1 MTTLSVLQKISL
13 RSLAA
18 HRLRFLLTLLAVVLG
33 TTFVAGGF
41 ILTASLSK
49 AFDDITRGQYEGAD
63 LVFRSTTD
71 HPLTLDMAREIAAR
85 PDVAQIETTDLLP
98 IVLLDATGDA
108 YQSGGAGTWLLPYVP
123 AEEMITTNFRVSE
136 GRAPVTAAEAV
147 INSGAAERGEIRVGD
162 RVTVID
168 AQGRAGLE
176 IVGITESDLASGGW
190 AGLQVAE
197 DVFRTDYS
205 DGVHTGRILLRGDV
219 SLETLRAE
227 YPGFD
232 LDTAERV
239 AEEES
244 QEISEALA
252 FFTYIMLAFGLI
264 ALLVGT
270 FIISNTFSMTVAQ
283 RTREFALLRAL
294 GMSRAQLTGSVLV
307 EATVIGLIGSALGI
321 VAGVGLV
328 ELIVAV
334 MEYFGLGFPNAGVGL
349 DASSVA
355 VPLVVGVTVT
365 LVSAWVPA
373 RRAGRVH
380 PVQAMRSGD
389 QSSTQPVTG
398 RSIVGAV
405 LLTAGLT
412 ATLFAAFWTGWST
425 TTRTVLLGVGAVL
438 LVLGVLL
445 LLAAVARHL
454 FALRPPGS
462 AVVPLLAGTNLSR
475 NPRRTA
481 ATAFALTLGVAL
493 VCAVGILGASTKESV
508 FGAIEEELSADAV
521 VSAGVVSSQS
531 IPAQALDTIAE
542 MDGVE
547 GLVTV
552 TWVPAT
558 VGGRA
563 GSMDGTGGVT
573 AVMEADPTLALNLEV
588 VDGDF
593 VGIADRPGV
602 GLSRDTARDLGVG
615 VGDEVEVGSSLTT
628 ATVRAPV
635 RVIWEDTSSYTPL
648 AVSRATAAEL
658 LPDTRAW
665 FTQTAYVSFAGD
677 GDHGPLFEEV
687 ADEVKSYGILQIM
700 TPEEFRLSAAE
711 QIDQLLMLIYA
722 LLALSVV
729 IAVLGIINTLALS
742 IMERTHE
749 FGMLRA
755 VGMQRRQVR
764 RMITLESV
772 HIALLGAFAGIV
784 TGVWL
789 GWCLVRTLASQGI
802 DRWAIPWDQLAVVLV
817 AAVLVGVLAALWPAR
832 RAARTSPLAAVD

>member
-1 MTTLSVLQKISL
+1 MTSLSVLQKISL

-18 HRLRFLLTLLAVVLG
+18 HWVRFLMTLLAVVLG

-63 LVFRSTTD
+63 LVFTSTTD
-71 HPLTLDMAREIAAR
+71 HPLTLAMAGEIAAR
-85 PDVAQIETTDLLP
+85 PDVEKIETTDIVP
-98 IVLLDATGDA
+98 IVLLDAAGDA

-123 AEEMITTNFRVSE
+123 AEETITSALRLAE
-136 GRAPVTAAEAV
+136 GRAPQTATEAV
-147 INSGAAERGEIRVGD
+147 INSGAADRGGLRAGD

-168 AQGRAGLE
+168 AQRRAEME

-190 AGLQVAE
+190 AGVQVAE
-197 DVFRTDYS
+197 DVFRTHYS
-205 DGVHTGRILLRGDV
+205 DGVHTGRILVRGDV
-219 SLETLRAE
+219 SLDTLRAA
-227 YPGFD
+227 YPGAD
-232 LDTAERV
+232 LRTADQA

-244 QEISEALA
+244 QEIGEALA

-294 GMSRAQLTGSVLV
+294 GMSRPQLTGSVLA
-307 EATVIGLIGSALGI
+307 EAAVLGVLGSAVGV

-328 ELIVAV
+328 KLIVAV
-334 MEYFGLGFPNAGVGL
+334 MEHFGLGFPNAGVGL
-349 DASSVA
+349 DALSVT

-365 LVSAWVPA
+365 LISAWVPA

-389 QSSTQPVTG
+389 QSSTQPVVG
-398 RSIVGAV
+398 RSILGAV
-405 LLTAGLT
+405 LLAAGLS
-412 ATLFAAFWTGWST
+412 ASLLAAFWTDWST
-425 TTRTVLLGVGAVL
+425 STRTMLLGVGTVL
-438 LVLGVLL
+438 LILAVLL

-454 FALRPPGS
+454 FTLRPPGD

-521 VSAGVVSSQS
+521 VSAGVVSNQS
-531 IPAQALDTIAE
+531 IPAQALDTIAG

-552 TWVPAT
+552 TWAPVS
-558 VGGRA
+558 VDGRA
-563 GSMDGTGGVT
+563 GSTDGSHGVT
-573 AVMEADPTLALNLEV
+573 AVMSADPTLALNLQV

-593 VGIADRPGV
+593 HGIADRPGV
-602 GLSRDTARDLGVG
+602 GLGADAARELGVA
-615 VGDEVEVGSSLTT
+615 VGDTVEVTSPLTT
-628 ATVRAPV
+628 ASVRVPV
-635 RVIWEDTSSYTPL
+635 RVIWEDTSSYTPV
-648 AVSRATAAEL
+648 AVSEATAAEL

-665 FTQTAYVSFAGD
+665 FTQNVYVRFAAD
-677 GDHGPLFEEV
+677 SDPDAVFARV

-700 TPEEFRLSAAE
+700 TPEEFQLSAAE
-711 QIDQLLMLIYA
+711 QIDQLLTLIYA

-755 VGMQRRQVR
+755 VGMQQRQIR

-802 DRWAIPWDQLAVVLV
+802 DRWAIPWEQLALVLG
-817 AAVLVGVLAALWPAR
+817 AAILVGVVAALWPAR

>member
-1 MTTLSVLQKISL
+1 MKSLSILQKISL
-13 RSLAA
+13 RSLSA
-18 HRLRFLLTLLAVVLG
+18 HRLRFLMTLLAVVLG

-49 AFDDITRGQYEGAD
+49 AFNDITHGQYKGAD
-63 LVFRSTTD
+63 LVFNATMD
-71 HPLTLDMAREIAAR
+71 HPLTLDMAAEIAAR
-85 PDVAQIETTDLLP
+85 PDVEKVEPTDILP
-98 IVLLDATGDA
+98 IVLLDAAGDA
-108 YQSGGAGTWLLPYVP
+108 YQSGGAGTWLLPFLP
-123 AEEMITTNFRVSE
+123 AEKTVTSTFEISE
-136 GRAPVTAAEAV
+136 GRAPETSSEVV
-147 INSGAAERGEIRVGD
+147 INSGAAARGDLRVGD

-168 AQGRAGLE
+168 AQRRTEME
-176 IVGITESDLASGGW
+176 IVGITEADMASGGW
-190 AGLQVAE
+190 AGVQVAE
-197 DVFRTDYS
+197 DVFHSVYS
-205 DGVHTGRILLRGDV
+205 DGVHTGRILVRGDV
-219 SLETLRAE
+219 PLETLRAE

-232 LDTAERV
+232 LQTADQA

-244 QEISEALA
+244 KEISEVLA

-307 EATVIGLIGSALGI
+307 EAALIGVVGSALGI
-321 VAGVGLV
+321 VFGVGLV
-328 ELIVAV
+328 KLIVAV
-334 MEYFGLGFPNAGVGL
+334 MEHFGLGLPNAGVGL
-349 DASSVA
+349 DAMSVA
-355 VPLVVGVTVT
+355 VPLVVGVIVT
-365 LVSAWVPA
+365 LISAWVPA

-389 QSSTQPVTG
+389 QSSTQPLTG
-398 RSIVGAV
+398 RGIAGAV
-405 LLTAGLT
+405 LMLAGLA
-412 ATLFAAFWTGWST
+412 ATLWAACWTVCST
-425 TTRTVLLGVGAVL
+425 NTRTVLLGGGAVL
-438 LVLGVLL
+438 RILAVLL
-445 LLAAVARHL
+445 LLAAVARYL
-454 FALRPPGS
+454 FTLRPPGN

-493 VCAVGILGASTKESV
+493 VTAVGILGASTKESV
-508 FGAIEEELSADAV
+508 FGAIEEELRADAV
-521 VSAGVVSSQS
+521 ISGGVVSNQS
-531 IPAQALDTIAE
+531 IPAQALDNIAG

-588 VDGDF
+588 VEGDF
-593 VGIADRPGV
+593 AGIADRPGV

-615 VGDEVEVGSSLTT
+615 VGDEVEVASSLTT

-635 RVIWEDTSSYTPL
+635 RVVWEDTSSYTPL
-648 AVSRATAAEL
+648 AVSGVTAAEL